1 MKKLQLKK
9 PDIKGKIRKI
19 KNLKKEDVIAYWK
32 GRHERRERI
41 LEARRNSAFAKKMQ
55 PVYAFMNRFSLIFH
69 ALLACIINFVIEA
82 ISRHSV
88 VAAWDYMTGT
98 PLVFLYN
105 AFMIFVTFSIV
116 YLFKRRIFVRMIIGA
131 IWVILGIANG
141 YILLKRVTPFNAQ
154 DLKIAGDGIALINN
168 YCNGFEVV
176 VIAVGA
182 VALLI
187 WLISMWRRGGQ
198 YAGKIHHI
206 AALIGIIVCGVLYT
220 FVTNIAID
228 KRVVSTYFGNIAF
241 AYEDYGLP
249 YCFSASLFNTGI
261 SEPNGY
267 TKKAMAKIDKD
278 GELNQTATS
287 RSSDELPNII
297 VVQLESYFDV
307 ANAEFF
313 TTSEDACP
321 NLHNLYQNY
330 SNGYFKVPSVG
341 AGTANTEFEVLTGM
355 NLRYFGPGEY
365 PYKTYS
371 KKHPTE
377 SAATALASLGYG
389 THALHDNTGNFYSR
403 ANVFNNMGFDTFTS
417 KEFMNVLQTT
427 ENGWAKDEIL
437 THHIMEAMDTTKQ
450 EDFVFTVSVQGHGN
464 YPETQVIENP
474 KIKVE
479 GIEDEALK
487 NKWEYYV
494 NQVYEMD
501 QFVGDLIKAVEERNE
516 PSVVVFYGDHLPT
529 MGLKAE
535 DLKSRY
541 LYNTNYVIWDNIG
554 LQKDDKN
561 IPAYQLMSEVL
572 NRLDIHSGTVFNYH
586 QQRKGTKNYL
596 SDLELLQYDI
606 LYGKQYVYNGKAPIT
621 EGHMVMGIRNV
632 SLSSIV
638 PQLNS
643 GYSLY
648 GENFTKYSR
657 VYVNGEKLDVKAPI
671 DAMHQGMAYCPEDR
685 KVEGIIADLSVR
697 ENMILALQAK
707 RGMFKLMSRKEQ
719 EELTDK
725 YIKMLQV
732 KTASRETPIK
742 SLSGGNQQKVILGR
756 WLMTEPDFLILDEP
770 TRGIDVG
777 TKTEIQKL
785 VVKLA
790 NEGMSVVFISSEVEE
805 MLRTVTHM
813 GILRDGEKVGEL
825 EESELSQENVMKAI
839 AGGDK

>member
-261 SEPNGY
+261 SGPNGY

-657 VYVNGEKLDVKAPI
+657 VYVNGEKQKSSFLNNTRINLSETELKDGDVIQVGQVGSSDTIFRMSDKYTY
-671 DAMHQGMAYCPEDR
+671 QNGQLV
-685 KVEGIIADLSVR
+685 KQEGTA
-697 ENMILALQAK
+697 
-707 RGMFKLMSRKEQ
+707 
-719 EELTDK
+719 TDK
-725 YIKMLQV
+725 
-732 KTASRETPIK
+732 SK
-742 SLSGGNQQKVILGR
+742 SWVDQ
-756 WLMTEPDFLILDEP
+756 DY
-770 TRGIDVG
+770 DV
-777 TKTEIQKL
+777 
-785 VVKLA
+785 
-790 NEGMSVVFISSEVEE
+790 N
-805 MLRTVTHM
+805 
-813 GILRDGEKVGEL
+813 
-825 EESELSQENVMKAI
+825 
-839 AGGDK
+839 

>member
-313 TTSEDACP
+313 ITSEDACP

-657 VYVNGEKLDVKAPI
+657 VYVNGEKQKSSFLNNTRINLSETELKDGDVIQVGQVGSSDTIFRMSDKYTY
-671 DAMHQGMAYCPEDR
+671 QNGQLV
-685 KVEGIIADLSVR
+685 KQEGTA
-697 ENMILALQAK
+697 
-707 RGMFKLMSRKEQ
+707 
-719 EELTDK
+719 TDK
-725 YIKMLQV
+725 
-732 KTASRETPIK
+732 SK
-742 SLSGGNQQKVILGR
+742 SWVDQ
-756 WLMTEPDFLILDEP
+756 DY
-770 TRGIDVG
+770 DV
-777 TKTEIQKL
+777 
-785 VVKLA
+785 
-790 NEGMSVVFISSEVEE
+790 N
-805 MLRTVTHM
+805 
-813 GILRDGEKVGEL
+813 
-825 EESELSQENVMKAI
+825 
-839 AGGDK
+839 

>member
-98 PLVFLYN
+98 PMVFLYN

-494 NQVYEMD
+494 NQVYEMN

-554 LQKDDKN
+554 LQKHDKN

-657 VYVNGEKLDVKAPI
+657 VYVNGEKQKSSFLNNTRINLSETELKDGDVIQVGQVGSSDTIFRMSDKYTY
-671 DAMHQGMAYCPEDR
+671 QNGQLV
-685 KVEGIIADLSVR
+685 KQEGTA
-697 ENMILALQAK
+697 
-707 RGMFKLMSRKEQ
+707 
-719 EELTDK
+719 TDK
-725 YIKMLQV
+725 
-732 KTASRETPIK
+732 SK
-742 SLSGGNQQKVILGR
+742 SWVDQ
-756 WLMTEPDFLILDEP
+756 DY
-770 TRGIDVG
+770 DV
-777 TKTEIQKL
+777 
-785 VVKLA
+785 
-790 NEGMSVVFISSEVEE
+790 N
-805 MLRTVTHM
+805 
-813 GILRDGEKVGEL
+813 
-825 EESELSQENVMKAI
+825 
-839 AGGDK
+839 

>member
-116 YLFKRRIFVRMIIGA
+116 YLFKRRIFVRIIIGA

-278 GELNQTATS
+278 GELNQTAAS

-437 THHIMEAMDTTKQ
+437 TQHIMEAMDTTKQ

-596 SDLELLQYDI
+596 SDLGLLQYDI

-657 VYVNGEKLDVKAPI
+657 VYVNGEKQKSSFLNNTRINLSETELKDGDVIQVGQVGSSDTIFRMSDKYTY
-671 DAMHQGMAYCPEDR
+671 QNGQLV
-685 KVEGIIADLSVR
+685 KQEGTA
-697 ENMILALQAK
+697 
-707 RGMFKLMSRKEQ
+707 
-719 EELTDK
+719 TDK
-725 YIKMLQV
+725 
-732 KTASRETPIK
+732 SK
-742 SLSGGNQQKVILGR
+742 SWVDQ
-756 WLMTEPDFLILDEP
+756 DY
-770 TRGIDVG
+770 DV
-777 TKTEIQKL
+777 
-785 VVKLA
+785 
-790 NEGMSVVFISSEVEE
+790 N
-805 MLRTVTHM
+805 
-813 GILRDGEKVGEL
+813 
-825 EESELSQENVMKAI
+825 
-839 AGGDK
+839 

>member
-98 PLVFLYN
+98 PMVFLYN

-220 FVTNIAID
+220 FVMNIAID

-554 LQKDDKN
+554 LQKHDKN

-657 VYVNGEKLDVKAPI
+657 VYVNGEKQKSSFLNNTRINLSETELKDGDVIQVGQVGSSDTIFRMSDKYTY
-671 DAMHQGMAYCPEDR
+671 QNGQLV
-685 KVEGIIADLSVR
+685 KQEGTA
-697 ENMILALQAK
+697 
-707 RGMFKLMSRKEQ
+707 
-719 EELTDK
+719 TDK
-725 YIKMLQV
+725 
-732 KTASRETPIK
+732 SK
-742 SLSGGNQQKVILGR
+742 SWVDQ
-756 WLMTEPDFLILDEP
+756 DY
-770 TRGIDVG
+770 DV
-777 TKTEIQKL
+777 
-785 VVKLA
+785 
-790 NEGMSVVFISSEVEE
+790 N
-805 MLRTVTHM
+805 
-813 GILRDGEKVGEL
+813 
-825 EESELSQENVMKAI
+825 
-839 AGGDK
+839 

>member
-69 ALLACIINFVIEA
+69 AVLACIINFVIEA

-88 VAAWDYMTGT
+88 VTAWDYMTGT

-437 THHIMEAMDTTKQ
+437 TQHIMEAMDTTKQ

-516 PSVVVFYGDHLPT
+516 PSVVVLYGDHLPT

-657 VYVNGEKLDVKAPI
+657 VYVNGEKQKSSFLNNTRINLSETELKDGDVIQVGQVGSSDTIFRMSDKYTY
-671 DAMHQGMAYCPEDR
+671 QNGQLV
-685 KVEGIIADLSVR
+685 KQEGTA
-697 ENMILALQAK
+697 
-707 RGMFKLMSRKEQ
+707 
-719 EELTDK
+719 TDK
-725 YIKMLQV
+725 
-732 KTASRETPIK
+732 SK
-742 SLSGGNQQKVILGR
+742 SWVDQ
-756 WLMTEPDFLILDEP
+756 DY
-770 TRGIDVG
+770 DV
-777 TKTEIQKL
+777 
-785 VVKLA
+785 
-790 NEGMSVVFISSEVEE
+790 N
-805 MLRTVTHM
+805 
-813 GILRDGEKVGEL
+813 
-825 EESELSQENVMKAI
+825 
-839 AGGDK
+839 

>member
-98 PLVFLYN
+98 PMVFLYN

-131 IWVILGIANG
+131 IWMILGIANG

-450 EDFVFTVSVQGHGN
+450 EDFVFSVSVQGHGN

-554 LQKDDKN
+554 LQKHDKN

-657 VYVNGEKLDVKAPI
+657 VYVNGEKQKSSFLNNTRINLSETELKDGDVIQVGQVGSSDTIFRMSDKYTY
-671 DAMHQGMAYCPEDR
+671 QNGQLV
-685 KVEGIIADLSVR
+685 KQEGTA
-697 ENMILALQAK
+697 
-707 RGMFKLMSRKEQ
+707 
-719 EELTDK
+719 TDK
-725 YIKMLQV
+725 
-732 KTASRETPIK
+732 SK
-742 SLSGGNQQKVILGR
+742 SWVDQ
-756 WLMTEPDFLILDEP
+756 DY
-770 TRGIDVG
+770 DV
-777 TKTEIQKL
+777 
-785 VVKLA
+785 
-790 NEGMSVVFISSEVEE
+790 N
-805 MLRTVTHM
+805 
-813 GILRDGEKVGEL
+813 
-825 EESELSQENVMKAI
+825 
-839 AGGDK
+839 

>member
-98 PLVFLYN
+98 PMVFLYN

-278 GELNQTATS
+278 GELNQTAAS

-554 LQKDDKN
+554 LQKHDKN

-657 VYVNGEKLDVKAPI
+657 VYVNGEKQKSSFLNNTRINLSETELKDGDVIQVGQVGSSDTIFRMSDKYTY
-671 DAMHQGMAYCPEDR
+671 QNGQLV
-685 KVEGIIADLSVR
+685 KQEGTA
-697 ENMILALQAK
+697 
-707 RGMFKLMSRKEQ
+707 
-719 EELTDK
+719 TDK
-725 YIKMLQV
+725 
-732 KTASRETPIK
+732 SK
-742 SLSGGNQQKVILGR
+742 SWVDQDYDVNQKRTGNVHI
-756 WLMTEPDFLILDEP
+756 
-770 TRGIDVG
+770 
-777 TKTEIQKL
+777 
-785 VVKLA
+785 
-790 NEGMSVVFISSEVEE
+790 
-805 MLRTVTHM
+805 
-813 GILRDGEKVGEL
+813 
-825 EESELSQENVMKAI
+825 
-839 AGGDK
+839 

>member
-9 PDIKGKIRKI
+9 PDIKDKIRKI

-657 VYVNGEKLDVKAPI
+657 VYVNGEKQKSSFLNNTRINLSETELKDGDVIQVGQVGSSDTIFRMSDKYTY
-671 DAMHQGMAYCPEDR
+671 QNGQLV
-685 KVEGIIADLSVR
+685 KQEGTA
-697 ENMILALQAK
+697 
-707 RGMFKLMSRKEQ
+707 
-719 EELTDK
+719 TDK
-725 YIKMLQV
+725 
-732 KTASRETPIK
+732 SK
-742 SLSGGNQQKVILGR
+742 SWVDQ
-756 WLMTEPDFLILDEP
+756 DY
-770 TRGIDVG
+770 DV
-777 TKTEIQKL
+777 
-785 VVKLA
+785 
-790 NEGMSVVFISSEVEE
+790 N
-805 MLRTVTHM
+805 
-813 GILRDGEKVGEL
+813 
-825 EESELSQENVMKAI
+825 
-839 AGGDK
+839 

>member
-474 KIKVE
+474 KIQVE

-554 LQKDDKN
+554 LQKHDKN

-657 VYVNGEKLDVKAPI
+657 VYVNGEKQKSSFLNNTRINLSETELKDGDVIQVGQVGSSDTIFRMSDKYTY
-671 DAMHQGMAYCPEDR
+671 QNGQLV
-685 KVEGIIADLSVR
+685 KQEGTA
-697 ENMILALQAK
+697 
-707 RGMFKLMSRKEQ
+707 
-719 EELTDK
+719 TDK
-725 YIKMLQV
+725 
-732 KTASRETPIK
+732 SK
-742 SLSGGNQQKVILGR
+742 SWVDQ
-756 WLMTEPDFLILDEP
+756 DY
-770 TRGIDVG
+770 DV
-777 TKTEIQKL
+777 
-785 VVKLA
+785 
-790 NEGMSVVFISSEVEE
+790 N
-805 MLRTVTHM
+805 
-813 GILRDGEKVGEL
+813 
-825 EESELSQENVMKAI
+825 
-839 AGGDK
+839 

>member
-278 GELNQTATS
+278 GELNQTAAS

-437 THHIMEAMDTTKQ
+437 TQHIMEAMDTTKQ

-606 LYGKQYVYNGKAPIT
+606 LYGKQYVYNRKAPIT

-657 VYVNGEKLDVKAPI
+657 VYVNGEKQKSSFLNNTRINLSETELKDGDVIQVGQVGSSDTIFRMSDKYTY
-671 DAMHQGMAYCPEDR
+671 QNGQLV
-685 KVEGIIADLSVR
+685 KQEGTA
-697 ENMILALQAK
+697 
-707 RGMFKLMSRKEQ
+707 
-719 EELTDK
+719 TDK
-725 YIKMLQV
+725 
-732 KTASRETPIK
+732 SK
-742 SLSGGNQQKVILGR
+742 SWVDQ
-756 WLMTEPDFLILDEP
+756 DY
-770 TRGIDVG
+770 DV
-777 TKTEIQKL
+777 
-785 VVKLA
+785 
-790 NEGMSVVFISSEVEE
+790 N
-805 MLRTVTHM
+805 
-813 GILRDGEKVGEL
+813 
-825 EESELSQENVMKAI
+825 
-839 AGGDK
+839 

>member
-88 VAAWDYMTGT
+88 VAAWDHMTGT

-657 VYVNGEKLDVKAPI
+657 VYVNGEKQKSSFLNNTRINLSETELKDGDVIQVGQVGSSDTIFRMSDKYTY
-671 DAMHQGMAYCPEDR
+671 QNGQLV
-685 KVEGIIADLSVR
+685 KQEGTA
-697 ENMILALQAK
+697 
-707 RGMFKLMSRKEQ
+707 
-719 EELTDK
+719 TDK
-725 YIKMLQV
+725 
-732 KTASRETPIK
+732 SK
-742 SLSGGNQQKVILGR
+742 SWVDQ
-756 WLMTEPDFLILDEP
+756 DY
-770 TRGIDVG
+770 DV
-777 TKTEIQKL
+777 
-785 VVKLA
+785 
-790 NEGMSVVFISSEVEE
+790 N
-805 MLRTVTHM
+805 
-813 GILRDGEKVGEL
+813 
-825 EESELSQENVMKAI
+825 
-839 AGGDK
+839 

>member
-198 YAGKIHHI
+198 YTGKIHHI

-437 THHIMEAMDTTKQ
+437 TQHIMEAMDTTKQ

-657 VYVNGEKLDVKAPI
+657 VYVNGEKQKSSFLNNTRINLSETELKDGDVIQVGQVGSSDTIFRMSDKYTY
-671 DAMHQGMAYCPEDR
+671 QNGQLV
-685 KVEGIIADLSVR
+685 KQEGTA
-697 ENMILALQAK
+697 
-707 RGMFKLMSRKEQ
+707 
-719 EELTDK
+719 TDK
-725 YIKMLQV
+725 
-732 KTASRETPIK
+732 SK
-742 SLSGGNQQKVILGR
+742 SWVDQ
-756 WLMTEPDFLILDEP
+756 DY
-770 TRGIDVG
+770 DV
-777 TKTEIQKL
+777 
-785 VVKLA
+785 
-790 NEGMSVVFISSEVEE
+790 N
-805 MLRTVTHM
+805 
-813 GILRDGEKVGEL
+813 
-825 EESELSQENVMKAI
+825 
-839 AGGDK
+839 

>member
-98 PLVFLYN
+98 PMVFLYN

-554 LQKDDKN
+554 LQKQDKN

-657 VYVNGEKLDVKAPI
+657 VYVNGEKQKSSFLNNTRINLSETELKDGDVIQVGQVGSSDTIFRMSDKYTY
-671 DAMHQGMAYCPEDR
+671 QNGQLV
-685 KVEGIIADLSVR
+685 KQEGA
-697 ENMILALQAK
+697 A
-707 RGMFKLMSRKEQ
+707 
-719 EELTDK
+719 TDK
-725 YIKMLQV
+725 
-732 KTASRETPIK
+732 SK
-742 SLSGGNQQKVILGR
+742 SWVDQ
-756 WLMTEPDFLILDEP
+756 DY
-770 TRGIDVG
+770 DV
-777 TKTEIQKL
+777 
-785 VVKLA
+785 
-790 NEGMSVVFISSEVEE
+790 N
-805 MLRTVTHM
+805 
-813 GILRDGEKVGEL
+813 
-825 EESELSQENVMKAI
+825 
-839 AGGDK
+839 

>member
-98 PLVFLYN
+98 LMVFLYN

-554 LQKDDKN
+554 LQKHDKN

-657 VYVNGEKLDVKAPI
+657 VYVNGEKQKSSFLNNTRINLSETELKDGDVIQVGQVGSSDTIFRMSDKYTY
-671 DAMHQGMAYCPEDR
+671 QNGQLV
-685 KVEGIIADLSVR
+685 KQEGTA
-697 ENMILALQAK
+697 
-707 RGMFKLMSRKEQ
+707 
-719 EELTDK
+719 TDK
-725 YIKMLQV
+725 
-732 KTASRETPIK
+732 SK
-742 SLSGGNQQKVILGR
+742 SWVDQ
-756 WLMTEPDFLILDEP
+756 DY
-770 TRGIDVG
+770 DV
-777 TKTEIQKL
+777 
-785 VVKLA
+785 
-790 NEGMSVVFISSEVEE
+790 N
-805 MLRTVTHM
+805 
-813 GILRDGEKVGEL
+813 
-825 EESELSQENVMKAI
+825 
-839 AGGDK
+839 

>member
-105 AFMIFVTFSIV
+105 TFMIFVTFSIV
-116 YLFKRRIFVRMIIGA
+116 YLFKRRIFVRIIIGA

-278 GELNQTATS
+278 GELNQTAAS

-437 THHIMEAMDTTKQ
+437 TQHIMEAMDTTKQ

-657 VYVNGEKLDVKAPI
+657 VYVNGEKQKSSFLNNTRINLSETELKDGDVIQVGQVGSSDTIFRMSDKYTY
-671 DAMHQGMAYCPEDR
+671 QNGQLV
-685 KVEGIIADLSVR
+685 KQEGTA
-697 ENMILALQAK
+697 
-707 RGMFKLMSRKEQ
+707 
-719 EELTDK
+719 TDK
-725 YIKMLQV
+725 
-732 KTASRETPIK
+732 SK
-742 SLSGGNQQKVILGR
+742 SWVDQ
-756 WLMTEPDFLILDEP
+756 DY
-770 TRGIDVG
+770 DV
-777 TKTEIQKL
+777 
-785 VVKLA
+785 
-790 NEGMSVVFISSEVEE
+790 N
-805 MLRTVTHM
+805 
-813 GILRDGEKVGEL
+813 
-825 EESELSQENVMKAI
+825 
-839 AGGDK
+839 

>member
-278 GELNQTATS
+278 GELNQTAAS

-437 THHIMEAMDTTKQ
+437 TQHIMEAMDTTKQ

-657 VYVNGEKLDVKAPI
+657 VYVNGEKQKSSFLNNTRINLSETELKDGDVI
-671 DAMHQGMAYCPEDR
+671 Q
-685 KVEGIIADLSVR
+685 VEQVGSSDTIFR
-697 ENMILALQAK
+697 
-707 RGMFKLMSRKEQ
+707 MSDKYTYQNGQLVKQ
-719 EELTDK
+719 EGTATDK
-725 YIKMLQV
+725 
-732 KTASRETPIK
+732 SK
-742 SLSGGNQQKVILGR
+742 SWVDQ
-756 WLMTEPDFLILDEP
+756 DY
-770 TRGIDVG
+770 DV
-777 TKTEIQKL
+777 
-785 VVKLA
+785 
-790 NEGMSVVFISSEVEE
+790 N
-805 MLRTVTHM
+805 
-813 GILRDGEKVGEL
+813 
-825 EESELSQENVMKAI
+825 
-839 AGGDK
+839 

>member
-261 SEPNGY
+261 SE
-267 TKKAMAKIDKD
+267 
-278 GELNQTATS
+278 
-287 RSSDELPNII
+287 
-297 VVQLESYFDV
+297 SYFDV

-437 THHIMEAMDTTKQ
+437 TQHIMEAMDTTKQ

-657 VYVNGEKLDVKAPI
+657 VYVNGEKQKSSFLNNTRINLSETELKDGDVIQVGQVGSSDTIFRMSDKYTY
-671 DAMHQGMAYCPEDR
+671 QNGQLV
-685 KVEGIIADLSVR
+685 KQEGA
-697 ENMILALQAK
+697 A
-707 RGMFKLMSRKEQ
+707 
-719 EELTDK
+719 TDK
-725 YIKMLQV
+725 
-732 KTASRETPIK
+732 SK
-742 SLSGGNQQKVILGR
+742 SWVDQ
-756 WLMTEPDFLILDEP
+756 DY
-770 TRGIDVG
+770 DV
-777 TKTEIQKL
+777 
-785 VVKLA
+785 
-790 NEGMSVVFISSEVEE
+790 N
-805 MLRTVTHM
+805 
-813 GILRDGEKVGEL
+813 
-825 EESELSQENVMKAI
+825 
-839 AGGDK
+839 

>member
-572 NRLDIHSGTVFNYH
+572 NRLDIHSGTGFNSH

-657 VYVNGEKLDVKAPI
+657 VYVNGEKQKSSFLNNTRINLSETELKDGDVIQVGQVGSSDTIFRMSDKYTY
-671 DAMHQGMAYCPEDR
+671 QNGQLV
-685 KVEGIIADLSVR
+685 KQEGTA
-697 ENMILALQAK
+697 
-707 RGMFKLMSRKEQ
+707 
-719 EELTDK
+719 TDK
-725 YIKMLQV
+725 
-732 KTASRETPIK
+732 SK
-742 SLSGGNQQKVILGR
+742 SWVDQ
-756 WLMTEPDFLILDEP
+756 DY
-770 TRGIDVG
+770 DV
-777 TKTEIQKL
+777 
-785 VVKLA
+785 
-790 NEGMSVVFISSEVEE
+790 N
-805 MLRTVTHM
+805 
-813 GILRDGEKVGEL
+813 
-825 EESELSQENVMKAI
+825 
-839 AGGDK
+839 

>member
-98 PLVFLYN
+98 PMVFLYN

-554 LQKDDKN
+554 LQKHDKN

-657 VYVNGEKLDVKAPI
+657 VYVNGEKQKSSFLNNTRINLSETELKDGDVI
-671 DAMHQGMAYCPEDR
+671 QVGQVGSSDTIFR
-685 KVEGIIADLSVR
+685 
-697 ENMILALQAK
+697 
-707 RGMFKLMSRKEQ
+707 MS
-719 EELTDK
+719 DK
-725 YIKMLQV
+725 YTYQNGQLV
-732 KTASRETPIK
+732 KQEGTATDNSK
-742 SLSGGNQQKVILGR
+742 SWVDQ
-756 WLMTEPDFLILDEP
+756 DY
-770 TRGIDVG
+770 DV
-777 TKTEIQKL
+777 
-785 VVKLA
+785 
-790 NEGMSVVFISSEVEE
+790 N
-805 MLRTVTHM
+805 
-813 GILRDGEKVGEL
+813 
-825 EESELSQENVMKAI
+825 
-839 AGGDK
+839 

>member
-278 GELNQTATS
+278 GELNQTAAS

-437 THHIMEAMDTTKQ
+437 TQHIMEAMDTTKQ

-479 GIEDEALK
+479 GIEDEAPK

-657 VYVNGEKLDVKAPI
+657 VYVNGEKQKSSFLNNTRINLSETELKDGDVIQVGQVGSSDTIFRMSDKYTY
-671 DAMHQGMAYCPEDR
+671 QNGQLV
-685 KVEGIIADLSVR
+685 KQEGTA
-697 ENMILALQAK
+697 
-707 RGMFKLMSRKEQ
+707 
-719 EELTDK
+719 TDK
-725 YIKMLQV
+725 
-732 KTASRETPIK
+732 SK
-742 SLSGGNQQKVILGR
+742 SWVDQ
-756 WLMTEPDFLILDEP
+756 DY
-770 TRGIDVG
+770 DV
-777 TKTEIQKL
+777 
-785 VVKLA
+785 
-790 NEGMSVVFISSEVEE
+790 N
-805 MLRTVTHM
+805 
-813 GILRDGEKVGEL
+813 
-825 EESELSQENVMKAI
+825 
-839 AGGDK
+839 

>member
-41 LEARRNSAFAKKMQ
+41 LAARRNSAFAKKMQ

-98 PLVFLYN
+98 PMVFLYN

-554 LQKDDKN
+554 LQKHDKN

-657 VYVNGEKLDVKAPI
+657 VYVNGEKQKSSFLNNTRINLSETELKDGDVIQVGQVGSSDTIFRMSDKYTY
-671 DAMHQGMAYCPEDR
+671 QNGQLV
-685 KVEGIIADLSVR
+685 KQEGTA
-697 ENMILALQAK
+697 
-707 RGMFKLMSRKEQ
+707 
-719 EELTDK
+719 TDK
-725 YIKMLQV
+725 
-732 KTASRETPIK
+732 SK
-742 SLSGGNQQKVILGR
+742 SWVDQ
-756 WLMTEPDFLILDEP
+756 DY
-770 TRGIDVG
+770 DV
-777 TKTEIQKL
+777 
-785 VVKLA
+785 
-790 NEGMSVVFISSEVEE
+790 N
-805 MLRTVTHM
+805 
-813 GILRDGEKVGEL
+813 
-825 EESELSQENVMKAI
+825 
-839 AGGDK
+839 

>member
-321 NLHNLYQNY
+321 NLHNLYENY

-554 LQKDDKN
+554 LQKHDKN

-657 VYVNGEKLDVKAPI
+657 VYVNGEKQKSSFLNNTRINLSETELKDGDVIQVGQVGSSDTIFRMSDKYTY
-671 DAMHQGMAYCPEDR
+671 QNGQLV
-685 KVEGIIADLSVR
+685 KQEGTA
-697 ENMILALQAK
+697 
-707 RGMFKLMSRKEQ
+707 
-719 EELTDK
+719 TDK
-725 YIKMLQV
+725 
-732 KTASRETPIK
+732 SK
-742 SLSGGNQQKVILGR
+742 SWVDQ
-756 WLMTEPDFLILDEP
+756 DY
-770 TRGIDVG
+770 DV
-777 TKTEIQKL
+777 
-785 VVKLA
+785 
-790 NEGMSVVFISSEVEE
+790 N
-805 MLRTVTHM
+805 
-813 GILRDGEKVGEL
+813 
-825 EESELSQENVMKAI
+825 
-839 AGGDK
+839 

>member
-19 KNLKKEDVIAYWK
+19 KNLKKEDVIVYWK

-278 GELNQTATS
+278 GELNQTAAS

-437 THHIMEAMDTTKQ
+437 TQHIMEAMDTTKQ

-657 VYVNGEKLDVKAPI
+657 VYVNGEKQKSSFLNNTRINLSETELKDGGVIQVGQVGSSDTIFRMSDKYTYQNGQLVK
-671 DAMHQGMAYCPEDR
+671 Q
-685 KVEGIIADLSVR
+685 EGTA
-697 ENMILALQAK
+697 
-707 RGMFKLMSRKEQ
+707 
-719 EELTDK
+719 TDK
-725 YIKMLQV
+725 
-732 KTASRETPIK
+732 SK
-742 SLSGGNQQKVILGR
+742 SWVDQ
-756 WLMTEPDFLILDEP
+756 DY
-770 TRGIDVG
+770 DV
-777 TKTEIQKL
+777 
-785 VVKLA
+785 
-790 NEGMSVVFISSEVEE
+790 N
-805 MLRTVTHM
+805 
-813 GILRDGEKVGEL
+813 
-825 EESELSQENVMKAI
+825 
-839 AGGDK
+839 

>member
-403 ANVFNNMGFDTFTS
+403 ANVFNNMGFNTFTS

-437 THHIMEAMDTTKQ
+437 TQHIMEAMDTTKQ

-554 LQKDDKN
+554 LQKHDKN

-657 VYVNGEKLDVKAPI
+657 VYVNGEKQKSSFLNNTRINLSETELKDGDVIQVGQVGSSDTIFRMSDKYTY
-671 DAMHQGMAYCPEDR
+671 QNGQLV
-685 KVEGIIADLSVR
+685 KQEGTA
-697 ENMILALQAK
+697 
-707 RGMFKLMSRKEQ
+707 
-719 EELTDK
+719 TDK
-725 YIKMLQV
+725 
-732 KTASRETPIK
+732 SK
-742 SLSGGNQQKVILGR
+742 SWVDQ
-756 WLMTEPDFLILDEP
+756 DY
-770 TRGIDVG
+770 DV
-777 TKTEIQKL
+777 
-785 VVKLA
+785 
-790 NEGMSVVFISSEVEE
+790 N
-805 MLRTVTHM
+805 
-813 GILRDGEKVGEL
+813 
-825 EESELSQENVMKAI
+825 
-839 AGGDK
+839 

>member
-131 IWVILGIANG
+131 VWVILGIANG

-437 THHIMEAMDTTKQ
+437 TQHIMEAMDTTKQ

-479 GIEDEALK
+479 GIEDEVLK

-657 VYVNGEKLDVKAPI
+657 VYVNGEKQKSSFLNNTRINLSETELKDGDVIQVGQVGSSDTIFRMSDKYTY
-671 DAMHQGMAYCPEDR
+671 QNGQLV
-685 KVEGIIADLSVR
+685 KQEGTA
-697 ENMILALQAK
+697 
-707 RGMFKLMSRKEQ
+707 
-719 EELTDK
+719 TDK
-725 YIKMLQV
+725 
-732 KTASRETPIK
+732 SK
-742 SLSGGNQQKVILGR
+742 SWVDQ
-756 WLMTEPDFLILDEP
+756 DY
-770 TRGIDVG
+770 DV
-777 TKTEIQKL
+777 
-785 VVKLA
+785 
-790 NEGMSVVFISSEVEE
+790 N
-805 MLRTVTHM
+805 
-813 GILRDGEKVGEL
+813 
-825 EESELSQENVMKAI
+825 
-839 AGGDK
+839 

>member
-249 YCFSASLFNTGI
+249 YCFSASFFNTGI

-437 THHIMEAMDTTKQ
+437 TQHIMEAMDTTKQ

-657 VYVNGEKLDVKAPI
+657 VYVNGEKQKSSFLNNTRINLSETELKDGDVIQVGQVGSSDTIFRMSDKYTY
-671 DAMHQGMAYCPEDR
+671 QNGQLV
-685 KVEGIIADLSVR
+685 KQEGTA
-697 ENMILALQAK
+697 
-707 RGMFKLMSRKEQ
+707 
-719 EELTDK
+719 TDK
-725 YIKMLQV
+725 
-732 KTASRETPIK
+732 SK
-742 SLSGGNQQKVILGR
+742 SWVDQ
-756 WLMTEPDFLILDEP
+756 DY
-770 TRGIDVG
+770 DV
-777 TKTEIQKL
+777 
-785 VVKLA
+785 
-790 NEGMSVVFISSEVEE
+790 N
-805 MLRTVTHM
+805 
-813 GILRDGEKVGEL
+813 
-825 EESELSQENVMKAI
+825 
-839 AGGDK
+839 

>member
-371 KKHPTE
+371 KKHSTE

-437 THHIMEAMDTTKQ
+437 TQHIMEAMDTTKQ

-657 VYVNGEKLDVKAPI
+657 VYVNGEKQKSSFLNNTRINLSETELKDGDVIQVGQVGSSDTIFRMSDKYTY
-671 DAMHQGMAYCPEDR
+671 QNGQLV
-685 KVEGIIADLSVR
+685 KQEGTA
-697 ENMILALQAK
+697 
-707 RGMFKLMSRKEQ
+707 
-719 EELTDK
+719 TDK
-725 YIKMLQV
+725 
-732 KTASRETPIK
+732 SK
-742 SLSGGNQQKVILGR
+742 SWVDQ
-756 WLMTEPDFLILDEP
+756 DY
-770 TRGIDVG
+770 DV
-777 TKTEIQKL
+777 
-785 VVKLA
+785 
-790 NEGMSVVFISSEVEE
+790 N
-805 MLRTVTHM
+805 
-813 GILRDGEKVGEL
+813 
-825 EESELSQENVMKAI
+825 
-839 AGGDK
+839 

>member
-19 KNLKKEDVIAYWK
+19 KNLKKEDVIVYWK

-278 GELNQTATS
+278 GELNQTAAS

-330 SNGYFKVPSVG
+330 SNGHFKVPSVG

-437 THHIMEAMDTTKQ
+437 TQHIMEAMDTTKQ

-648 GENFTKYSR
+648 GENFTKYSC
-657 VYVNGEKLDVKAPI
+657 VYVNGEKQKSSFLNNTRINLSETELKDGDVIQVGQVGSSDTIFRMSDKYTY
-671 DAMHQGMAYCPEDR
+671 QNGQLV
-685 KVEGIIADLSVR
+685 KQEGTA
-697 ENMILALQAK
+697 
-707 RGMFKLMSRKEQ
+707 
-719 EELTDK
+719 TDK
-725 YIKMLQV
+725 
-732 KTASRETPIK
+732 SK
-742 SLSGGNQQKVILGR
+742 SWVDQ
-756 WLMTEPDFLILDEP
+756 DY
-770 TRGIDVG
+770 DV
-777 TKTEIQKL
+777 
-785 VVKLA
+785 
-790 NEGMSVVFISSEVEE
+790 N
-805 MLRTVTHM
+805 
-813 GILRDGEKVGEL
+813 
-825 EESELSQENVMKAI
+825 
-839 AGGDK
+839 

>member
-1 MKKLQLKK
+1 MKKIHIRK
-9 PDIKGKIRKI
+9 PDIKGLSVKVR
-19 KNLKKEDVIAYWK
+19 NLKFKDIKEHYKARK
-32 GRHERRERI
+32 ERRQKI
-41 LEARRNSAFAKKMQ
+41 LEERRNSKFAKKMQ
-55 PVYAFMNRFSLIFH
+55 PVYKWMNRLSLPLQY
-69 ALLACIINFVIEA
+69 LLACVINFFIEV
-82 ISRHSV
+82 ISRHSLFQ
-88 VAAWDYMTGT
+88 AWNYMTGT
-98 PLVFLYN
+98 PLVFLFN
-105 AFMIFVTFSIV
+105 AFLIFATFMIV
-116 YLFKRRIFVRMIIGA
+116 YLFKRRVFVR
-131 IWVILGIANG
+131 ILLSVFWLFLGTCNG
-141 YILLKRVTPFNAQ
+141 YLLLKRVTPFNAQ
-154 DLKIAGDGIALINN
+154 DLKVLSDALELTSNYFNAFEIVMLSVGIVA
-168 YCNGFEVV
+168 
-176 VIAVGA
+176 VI
-182 VALLI
+182 LWI
-187 WLISMWRRGGQ
+187 ISMWRRGGQ
-198 YAGKIHHI
+198 YTGKMHRLLAVAGI
-206 AALIGIIVCGVLYT
+206 AAGIMGYMGL
-220 FVTNIAID
+220 TNVAIEN
-228 KRVVSTYFGNIAF
+228 RVISNYFGNIAF
-241 AYEDYGLP
+241 AYEDYGFP
-249 YCFSASLFNTGI
+249 YCFAASLFNTGI
-261 SEPNGY
+261 NQPSSYSEETMKEISN
-267 TKKAMAKIDKD
+267 D
-278 GELNQTATS
+278 GALTTS
-287 RSSDELPNII
+287 ETSLPSEERPNII
-297 VVQLESYFDV
+297 FVQLESYFDPTEV
-307 ANAEFF
+307 EWLRF
-313 TTSEDACP
+313 SEDPIP
-321 NLHNLYQNY
+321 NLRKLYKEY
-330 SNGYFKVPSVG
+330 SSGYFKVPSVG

-554 LQKDDKN
+554 LQKHDKN

-657 VYVNGEKLDVKAPI
+657 VYVNGEKQKSSFLNNTRINLSETELKDGDVIQVGQVGSSDTIFRMSDKYTY
-671 DAMHQGMAYCPEDR
+671 QNGQLV
-685 KVEGIIADLSVR
+685 KQEGTA
-697 ENMILALQAK
+697 
-707 RGMFKLMSRKEQ
+707 
-719 EELTDK
+719 TDK
-725 YIKMLQV
+725 
-732 KTASRETPIK
+732 SK
-742 SLSGGNQQKVILGR
+742 SWVDQ
-756 WLMTEPDFLILDEP
+756 DY
-770 TRGIDVG
+770 DV
-777 TKTEIQKL
+777 
-785 VVKLA
+785 
-790 NEGMSVVFISSEVEE
+790 N
-805 MLRTVTHM
+805 
-813 GILRDGEKVGEL
+813 
-825 EESELSQENVMKAI
+825 
-839 AGGDK
+839 